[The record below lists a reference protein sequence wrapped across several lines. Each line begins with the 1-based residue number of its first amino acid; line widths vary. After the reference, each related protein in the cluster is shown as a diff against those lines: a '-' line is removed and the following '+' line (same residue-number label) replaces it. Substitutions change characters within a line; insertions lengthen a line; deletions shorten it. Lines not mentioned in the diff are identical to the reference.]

1 MARDN
6 DRQRLFTRRALLV
19 AGGQGLLLAALGGR
33 LYQLQVVE
41 SERYV
46 MLADDNRIDLKLFAP
61 PRGRIVDRFGRALA
75 VNRDDYR
82 LLVVAEQAGDVS
94 TTLDSLATLVEIDE
108 SDRERVLREIGRA
121 RKFVPVTV
129 RDNLAWTDVARVEV
143 NSLDLPGVSI
153 DEGTTRVYP
162 YGEVLAHVLGY
173 VAPVAEGDAV
183 DDPLLHLPDFRIG
196 KGGVEKVHER
206 ALRGVGGSAEVEVN
220 AVGRPIRELG
230 RKDGKP
236 GRDVRLTIDLDLQRL
251 ADERLGDESGAIV
264 AIDVQTGYVLALVSS
279 PGFDPNSFS
288 HGISLAEWR
297 SLTRN
302 PKAPLINK
310 AIAGQY
316 APGSTFKPIVG
327 MAALT
332 AGVMS
337 PSTSVTCRGSINLGA
352 NTFHCWK
359 RGGHGTV
366 SLREALTQSCN
377 VYFYE
382 AARRAG
388 INRIAAMGRIFGL
401 GAPTGIDLP
410 HERGALMPTEEWKQ
424 KVYKTGWSPGET
436 IICGIGQGYVLT
448 TPLQLA
454 VMTARIASGLA
465 VTPRIAFPLDADP
478 ADAEVSAAAPQR
490 LAAVP
495 QADPRGHDRG
505 GGARNG
511 GALGHPPVG
520 IRDGGQD
527 RHLAGAP
534 DQQGRAGPR
543 RHQERAP
550 ALGEARPRAV
560 HRLRAGGGAP
570 LRGLGDRRA
579 RRRRLEGRG
588 TDRPRRAAGVAAA
601 DRGAAVPA
609 GGSGLDARGRPR
621 LRRTSRCGN
630 AHSSACSNGSA
641 RSAGCS
647 CC

>member
-1 MARDN
+1 MARDI
-6 DRQRLFTRRALLV
+6 DRQRQFTRRALLV
-19 AGGQGLLLAALGGR
+19 AGGQGLLLAALAGR

-46 MLADDNRIDLKLFAP
+46 MLADDNRIDLRLFAP
-61 PRGRIVDRFGRALA
+61 PRGRIVDRFGRPVA

-82 LLVVAEQAGDVS
+82 LIIVAEQAGDVAAI
-94 TTLDSLATLVEIDE
+94 LDSVGALIPIDDA
-108 SDRERVLREIGRA
+108 DRERVLREVARA
-121 RKFVPVTV
+121 RKFVPVMV
-129 RDNLAWTDVARVEV
+129 RDNLAWTDVARIEV

-196 KGGVEKVHER
+196 KGGVEKVHEQ
-206 ALRGVGGSAEVEVN
+206 ALRGVGGSAAVEVN

-236 GRDVRLTIDLDLQRL
+236 GHDVRLTLDLDLQRL
-251 ADERLGDESGAIV
+251 AYERLGDESGAIV
-264 AIDVQTGYVLALVSS
+264 AIDVQTGDVLALVSS

-297 SLTRN
+297 SLIHN
-302 PKAPLINK
+302 PKAPLTNK

-337 PSTSVTCRGSINLGA
+337 PATTVTCRGSINLGA

-366 SLREALTQSCN
+366 ALRDALTQSCD

-388 INRIAAMGRIFGL
+388 INRIAAMGGIFGL

-424 KVYKTGWSPGET
+424 KVYKAAWSPGET

-465 VTPRIAFPLDADP
+465 VVPRIAFPLDADP
-478 ADAEVSAAAPQR
+478 ADADASPPRLDVSPQF
-490 LAAVP
+490 LK
-495 QADPRGHDRG
+495 
-505 GGARNG
+505 
-511 GALGHPPVG
+511 L
-520 IRDGGQD
+520 IRDGMV
-527 RHLAGAP
+527 
-534 DQQGRAGPR
+534 
-543 RHQERAP
+543 
-550 ALGEARPRAV
+550 AV
-560 HRLRAGGGAP
+560 VA
-570 LRGLGDRRA
+570 
-579 RRRRLEGRG
+579 RG
-588 TDRPRRAAGVAAA
+588 TA
-601 DRGAAVPA
+601 
-609 GGSGLDARGRPR
+609 
-621 LRRTSRCGN
+621 
-630 AHSSACSNGSA
+630 A
-641 RSAGCS
+641 RSAIRQSGFEMAGKTGTS
-647 CC
+647 QVRNISKAERAHGVIKNERLPWDKRDHALFIGYAPVAAPRYAISVIVEHGGGGSKIAAPIARDVLLALQRLTEERPYRPAGPVSMREDGAGRG